1 MLKKVIK
8 YTDYDGVER
17 EEAFYFNLSK
27 AELAEMEFSETG
39 GMSKYIQKII
49 NEKDQVRLA
58 ELFKEIVLMS
68 YGEKSS
74 DGKYFEKSEEIS
86 RRFSQTEAY
95 SELYMELI
103 SSTDAVV
110 NFINAVLPKGYASA
124 EADTSK

>member
-110 NFINAVLPKGYASA
+110 SFINSVLPKGYASA
-124 EADTSK
+124 EDNTSK